1 MHTKI
6 YFNDKPL
13 FLTDSITP
21 EIEPYVHHDDAVL
34 IDEFSPGGIKSMIH
48 EMRLDKVHAGIY
60 LHNNVEELKKAFW
73 KKFILVK
80 AAGGLVVNEANE
92 LLFIFRRGKW
102 DLPKGKLDEGETL
115 ETCAVREIQE
125 ETGLQEVLLKKHL
138 VTTWHTYDESGHH
151 ILKETHWYLLS
162 ASKAHPLT
170 PQENEQ
176 ITRLEWVAPDNLQ
189 QYISNTFPAIIDV
202 LKAGGYPPAP

>member
-21 EIEPYVHHDDAVL
+21 EIEPYIHHDDAVL

-48 EMRLDKVHAGIY
+48 EMRQDKVHAGIF
-60 LHNNVEELKKAFW
+60 LHNNMEELKKAFW
-73 KKFILVK
+73 KKFILIK
-80 AAGGLVVNEANE
+80 AAGGLVVNDAGE

-115 ETCAVREIQE
+115 EACAVREIQE
-125 ETGLQEVLLKKHL
+125 ETGLREVTLNKHL
-138 VTTWHTYDESGHH
+138 VNTWHTYDESGHH
-151 ILKETHWYLLS
+151 ILKETSWYLLS
-162 ASKAHPLT
+162 APKGQVLT
-170 PQENEQ
+170 PQTIEQ
-176 ITRLEWVAPDNLQ
+176 ITQIEWAKPSSVEK
-189 QYISNTFPAIIDV
+189 YVSNTFPAIVDV
-202 LKAGGYPPAP
+202 LKAGRYM

>member
-21 EIEPYVHHDDAVL
+21 EIEPYIHHDDAVL

-48 EMRLDKVHAGIY
+48 EMRQDKVHAGIF

-73 KKFILVK
+73 KKFILIK
-80 AAGGLVVNEANE
+80 AAGGLVVNDAGE

-115 ETCAVREIQE
+115 EACAVREIQE
-125 ETGLQEVLLKKHL
+125 ETGLQEVTLNKHL
-138 VTTWHTYDESGHH
+138 VNTWHTYDESGHH
-151 ILKETHWYLLS
+151 ILKETSWYLLS
-162 ASKAHPLT
+162 APKRQVLT
-170 PQENEQ
+170 PQTIEQ
-176 ITRLEWVAPDNLQ
+176 ITQIEWAKPSGLEKYV
-189 QYISNTFPAIIDV
+189 SNTFPAIVDV
-202 LKAGGYPPAP
+202 LKEAGY

>member
-21 EIEPYVHHDDAVL
+21 EIEPYIHHDDAVL

-48 EMRLDKVHAGIY
+48 EMRQDKVHAGIF

-73 KKFILVK
+73 KKFILIK
-80 AAGGLVVNEANE
+80 AGGGLVVNEAGE

-115 ETCAVREIQE
+115 EACAVREIQE
-125 ETGLQEVLLKKHL
+125 ETGLRDVTLNKHL
-138 VTTWHTYDESGHH
+138 VNTWHTYDESGHH
-151 ILKETHWYLLS
+151 ILKETSWYLLS
-162 ASKAHPLT
+162 APQGQVLT
-170 PQENEQ
+170 PQTIEQ
-176 ITRLEWVAPDNLQ
+176 ITQIEWAKPSNVEK
-189 QYISNTFPAIIDV
+189 YVSNTFPAIVDV
-202 LKAGGYPPAP
+202 LKAGGYM